1 MENIQKYIL
10 KCRNS
15 VSNGKKISKSEAAE
29 LFNLDNEFIEN
40 LVDASNFITRHF
52 HGSKVDI
59 EELANIKK
67 NFCSEDCSYCAQS
80 SFFNTKIDDFQLP
93 PPDQIVKQA
102 FNAKREGA
110 NSFCLVAAWREPSP
124 VDFEKVCKII
134 NAVNEKVGISVECSL
149 GFLTIEQAK
158 KLKELGVKRYNH
170 NLETCRS
177 KFRGLGD
184 VYKRQD
190 RVDTIKIAR
199 KAGLEIC
206 TGGIIGLGETRKQ
219 REELVFEIAK
229 FNPEEVT
236 VNLLVPMPGTPLE
249 LQKPLGIMEILR
261 VFATLRFLLPNSIIK
276 ISGGRELHL
285 DDNGKK
291 LLLGGANGIISAG
304 YLTMDGNPIQKDF
317 EMIKEINLE
326 A

>member
-1 MENIQKYIL
+1 MISIQEFISKSRDNIIK
-10 KCRNS
+10 
-15 VSNGKKISKSEAAE
+15 GKKITNSDASI
-29 LFNLDNEFIEN
+29 LFNSDNEF
-40 LVDASNFITRHF
+40 VDDLIDAANSITRHF
-52 HGSKVDI
+52 HGLKIDI
-59 EELANIKK
+59 EELSNIKK
-67 NFCSEDCSYCAQS
+67 NFCSEDCAYCAQS
-80 SFFNTKIDDFQLP
+80 SFFNTKINDYLLP

-177 KFRGLGD
+177 KFSEICSTHT
-184 VYKRQD
+184 YQD

-249 LQKPLGIMEILR
+249 LQKPLEIIEILR
-261 VFATLRFLLPNSIIK
+261 VFSTLRFLLPNSIIK
-276 ISGGRELHL
+276 ISGGREHFLE
-285 DDNGKK
+285 DGGKK

-304 YLTMDGNPIQKDF
+304 YLTMGGNPIQKDF
-317 EMIKEINLE
+317 EMIKEINLD